1 MLSLIVFIVNY
12 DQCMLRLDILYLTT
26 KVLFLFFFTNYK
38 YMYTKY
44 RPTKHFSITWV
55 LYFYCLPQAII
66 YLLYSDV
73 LIAWN
78 HEFVQST
85 KEIQVASFY
94 IYCLSFVAVF
104 YRF

>member
-1 MLSLIVFIVNY
+1 MLSLIVFIFNY

-26 KVLFLFFFTNYK
+26 KVFCFFTNYK
-38 YMYTKY
+38 YMYIKY
-44 RPTKHFSITWV
+44 RPTKHFSIIWV

-66 YLLYSDV
+66 HLLYFDV
-73 LIAWN
+73 LIASN